1 MIFLS
6 DPSPIVAWPGYRTP
20 QKNPVKNF
28 LVRSV
33 FLVILLVRAVKK
45 SWGFCTFNFDATTFH
60 ITDLNRYTKKD
71 LGVPKKDVNSLA
83 SNTYQSGDI

>member
-20 QKNPVKNF
+20 QKNPVENF

-33 FLVILLVRAVKK
+33 FLVIFLVRAV
-45 SWGFCTFNFDATTFH
+45 NNA
-60 ITDLNRYTKKD
+60 
-71 LGVPKKDVNSLA
+71 
-83 SNTYQSGDI
+83 